1 MKMIVPAAGT
11 SRDWDGSIVLGSTY
25 SKTKVV
31 IDIAELIFCECWRSL
46 LSILVLI
53 LTLVSAGRPGRDA
66 ESV

>member
-31 IDIAELIFCECWRSL
+31 IDIAELILAEACKTIGL
-46 LSILVLI
+46 LL
-53 LTLVSAGRPGRDA
+53 RPA
-66 ESV
+66 V